1 MTQELVK
8 YTRLPLIIA
17 FKETSKYKDTYAGE
31 IGTVAL
37 TSHLLKPE
45 NSKGKTVAVFMHP
58 TGGGSYLPMLNSLA
72 KQGIDTVWCDS
83 RYRGTDSALIMEKV
97 LIDLGECIKYLKNV
111 LNYEKVILGG
121 WSGGGSLSL
130 FYQSQAENT
139 SIVETPAGDA
149 IDLISENFIPADG
162 VMLIAAHESRHRT
175 FTEWLDGSVLDEVNP
190 ENRKT
195 ELDIYDENNPNQ
207 PEYSNDFITEYR
219 TSQIE
224 RNRKITTWVQEK
236 LNDFKA
242 KGDDNR
248 ELGFV
253 VHRTMADPKWLD
265 TSIDPNGRKPNWC
278 FLGDP
283 KTVNNSPIGL
293 ARFCS
298 LRSWLSQWSYDLA
311 QGDGINCAKKISV
324 PTLVIGNT
332 DDDGITP
339 SHTKNLYEAIGHDDK
354 SINWIEGANHYY
366 FGQPDK
372 SNEASLVCKSWLREK
387 NLIDE

>member
-1 MTQELVK
+1 MTGLNK
-8 YTRLPLIIA
+8 YKRIPLIVT
-17 FKETSKYKDTYAGE
+17 FQETSQYKDTYAGE

-37 TSHLLKPE
+37 TAHLLKPDI
-45 NSKGKTVAVFMHP
+45 STGKSVVIFMHP

-97 LIDLGECIKYLKNV
+97 LIDLGQCIKHLKEV

-139 SIVETPAGDA
+139 SITETPAGDP
-149 IDLISENFIPADG
+149 IDLVSENFIPADG

-175 FTEWLDGSVLDEVNP
+175 FTEWIDGSVLDENNP
-190 ENRKT
+190 EKRKL
-195 ELDIYDENNPNQ
+195 ELDIYNKDNLNQ
-207 PEYSNDFITEYR
+207 PEYSNDFIQAYR
-219 TSQIE
+219 HSQIQ
-224 RNRKITTWVQEK
+224 RNRNITAWVQEK
-236 LNDFKA
+236 LNDFKK
-242 KGDDNR
+242 KGENNR
-248 ELGFV
+248 EFGFV

-265 TSIDPNGRKPNWC
+265 ASIDPNGRKPNWC
-278 FLGDP
+278 FLGEP
-283 KTVNNSPIGL
+283 EIVNNSPIGL

-311 QGDGINCAKKISV
+311 QGDGIKSAENISV

-332 DDDGITP
+332 ADDGITP
-339 SHTKNLYEAIGHDDK
+339 SHTHNLYNAVGNENK
-354 SINWIEGANHYY
+354 ELVWIQDANHYY
-366 FGQPDK
+366 FGQPEK
-372 SNEASLVCKSWLREK
+372 AQESAKTCNRWLQEN
-387 NLIDE
+387 NLI

>member
-1 MTQELVK
+1 MTEIQAK
-8 YTRLPLIIA
+8 YQRIPLIIA
-17 FKETSKYKDTYAGE
+17 FQEISQYKDTYAGE

-37 TSHLLKPE
+37 TAHLLKSSISSG
-45 NSKGKTVAVFMHP
+45 NAVVVFMHP

-97 LIDLGECIKYLKNV
+97 LIDLGQCIKHLKEV
-111 LNYEKVILGG
+111 HNYEKVILGG

-130 FYQSQAENT
+130 FYQSQAENP
-139 SIVETPAGDA
+139 SITETPAGDP

-175 FTEWLDGSVLDEVNP
+175 FTEWIDGSVLDEKNP
-190 ENRKT
+190 ENRSL
-195 ELDIYDENNPNQ
+195 ELDIYNKNNPNQ
-207 PEYSNDFITEYR
+207 PEYTDDFVATYR
-219 TSQIE
+219 ASQIE
-224 RNRKITTWVQEK
+224 RNRKITAWVQEK
-236 LNDFKA
+236 LNDYKL
-242 KGDDNR
+242 KGENNR

-265 TSIDPNGRKPNWC
+265 TTIDPNGRKSNWC
-278 FLGDP
+278 FLGEP
-283 KTVNNSPIGL
+283 EIVNNSPIGL
-293 ARFCS
+293 GRFCS

-339 SHTKNLYEAIGHDDK
+339 SHTKNLFESIGHENK
-354 SINWIEGANHYY
+354 ELKWIEGANHYY
-366 FGQPDK
+366 FGQPEK
-372 SNEASLVCKSWLREK
+372 SNESSLVCKAWLEEQ
-387 NLIDE
+387 NLF